1 MELRNLQAS
10 DIFTMVKILNGIGLT
25 KIKSAID
32 FEKIKELRKN
42 MTDKN
47 ADDIASQVGTDVIL
61 SVVSVIFENLPAI
74 ESDLYKFV
82 GSLAGIKPTEVAK
95 LDLNVF
101 VDLIFDIF
109 KKEEFVDFF
118 KRASKLIKSE

>member
-1 MELRNLQAS
+1 MELRNLQAC

-32 FEKIKELRKN
+32 FEKIKEARKS
-42 MTDKN
+42 MTDEN
-47 ADDIASQVGTDVIL
+47 ANNIASQVGTDVIL
-61 SVVSVIFENLPAI
+61 SVVSVLFENLPEI

-82 GSLAGIKPTEVAK
+82 GSIAGIKPAEVAK

-101 VDLIFDIF
+101 INLIIDIF
-109 KKEEFVDFF
+109 KKEEFADFF
-118 KRASKLIKSE
+118 KRASKLIK

>member
-74 ESDLYKFV
+74 ESDIYKFV

-95 LDLNVF
+95 LDFNVF

>member
-82 GSLAGIKPTEVAK
+82 GSLAGIKPTEIAK

>member
-118 KRASKLIKSE
+118 KRASKLSKSE

>member
-47 ADDIASQVGTDVIL
+47 ADDIASQIGTDVIL
-61 SVVSVIFENLPAI
+61 SVVSVMFENLPAI

-118 KRASKLIKSE
+118 KRASKLIRSE

>member
-47 ADDIASQVGTDVIL
+47 ADDIASQVGTDIIL
-61 SVVSVIFENLPAI
+61 SVVSVMFENLPAI

>member
-1 MELRNLQAS
+1 MELRNLQAC

-47 ADDIASQVGTDVIL
+47 ADDIASQLGTDLIL
-61 SVVSVIFENLPAI
+61 SVVSVMFENLPAI

-82 GSLAGIKPTEVAK
+82 GSLAGIKPADVAK
-95 LDLNVF
+95 LDFNVF

>member
-47 ADDIASQVGTDVIL
+47 ADDIASRVGTDVIL

-82 GSLAGIKPTEVAK
+82 GSLAGIKSTEVAK

>member
-82 GSLAGIKPTEVAK
+82 GSLAGIKSTEVAK

>member
-47 ADDIASQVGTDVIL
+47 ADDIASHVGTDVIL
-61 SVVSVIFENLPAI
+61 SVVSVMFENLPAI

>member
-1 MELRNLQAS
+1 MKLRNLQAS

-47 ADDIASQVGTDVIL
+47 ADDIASHVGTDVIL
-61 SVVSVIFENLPAI
+61 SVVSVMFENLPAI

>member
-32 FEKIKELRKN
+32 FEKIKDLRKN

>member
-74 ESDLYKFV
+74 VSDLYKFV

-118 KRASKLIKSE
+118 KRASKLSKSE

>member
-61 SVVSVIFENLPAI
+61 SVVSVMFENLPAI
-74 ESDLYKFV
+74 ESDLYRFV

>member
-47 ADDIASQVGTDVIL
+47 ADDVASQVGTDVIL
-61 SVVSVIFENLPAI
+61 SVVSVMFENLPAI

>member
-61 SVVSVIFENLPAI
+61 SVVSVMFENLPAI

>member
-1 MELRNLQAS
+1 MELRNLQAC

-82 GSLAGIKPTEVAK
+82 GSLAGIKPAEVAK
-95 LDLNVF
+95 LDFNVF
-101 VDLIFDIF
+101 VDLIIDIF
-109 KKEEFVDFF
+109 KKDEFVDFF
-118 KRASKLIKSE
+118 KRASKLTKSE

>member
-1 MELRNLQAS
+1 MELRNLQAC

-61 SVVSVIFENLPAI
+61 SVVSVMFENLPAI

>member
-47 ADDIASQVGTDVIL
+47 ADDIASQIGTDVIL